1 MTSWLS
7 SALIPTSL
15 MAIGLAFFIRASA
28 KDRTEELELKCSR
41 SASDVDRL
49 TKSHL
54 TDRTYRIAKTEDGTT
69 LFEGQVRPSIF
80 LAIFLS
86 LLAAVGFACV
96 GLIVGTAVPSL
107 ADAAIGVTILS
118 PLAGAYYWKKAGK
131 SERVAISVREVGN
144 AEESG
149 NAADAD
155 EARSLLTAI
164 GHRDE
169 LLVLRQMLKS
179 EGAI

>member
-1 MTSWLS
+1 MTSWFS

-28 KDRTEELELKCSR
+28 KERTEELELECHR
-41 SASDVDRL
+41 SASEVDRL
-49 TKSHL
+49 AKAHL
-54 TDRTYRIAKTEDGTT
+54 TGRTYRIAKTEDGTT
-69 LFEGQVRPSIF
+69 LFEGQVRPSVF

-86 LLAAVGFACV
+86 VLAAVGFACV
-96 GLIVGTAVPSL
+96 SLIVGTVVPSL
-107 ADAAIGVTILS
+107 ADSAIGVTALS
-118 PLAGAYYWKKAGK
+118 PLAGAYYWAKAAK
-131 SERVAISVREVGN
+131 SERVAISVREPE
-144 AEESG
+144 AASESATG
-149 NAADAD
+149 APG
-155 EARSLLTAI
+155 SLLTAI